1 MLPYGNAN
9 TSCEREM
16 NTIFPILILNARPG
30 AGKSE
35 ITHYL
40 KDIPVEERINRF
52 HVGPMHIL
60 DDFPLLWAW
69 FEEDDILE
77 NVFDRARL
85 HTTPDEDFL
94 HHDYW
99 HLLIR
104 RLNLEYDKW
113 CQDTE
118 KEGTVIIEFSRGKEH
133 GGYRAAYQHL
143 SDNILRRAACLYV
156 QVSYEE
162 SVRKNRRRHNPER
175 PYSILEHSLSDEKME
190 RLYREDD
197 WIEFTN
203 DSLTHLTVRG
213 FRVPYVIFENEDD
226 VTTGRGEVLGARLE
240 TVLDKLWCL
249 REG

>member
-1 MLPYGNAN
+1 
-9 TSCEREM
+9 M